1 MTMKTDTTTK
11 WIPFAPTFAKATKA
25 GKHFRDIAEAL
36 RKFNSVEKNTDC
48 HEALEQERKNII
60 SSYKSHQYKNKEYR
74 KFTSAVNVLV
84 DLVKQGWKV
93 RIREGQ
99 VQLGR
104 PTHQIGDATTRSLIR
119 MQLLAE
125 RNEQLRKESVQAFVR
140 SMEAKRFH
148 QDSFVSIFSLIR
160 DGRDLAN
167 QLSSLVRLNND
178 RDRLAGLSKCIQ
190 PYIQF
195 VNGDERCKF
204 TGLRLA
210 DIWRYFRYTWTNPY
224 KSIPGRS
231 IMILVRDAA
240 ATFHTVIGIA
250 SLSSAPV
257 GMSARDSHL
266 GWTADT
272 VLKKLRQAKSTR
284 HAQWLVNVVGNAID
298 EIYKTDLLEEN
309 TITLD
314 DVKHPSE
321 GVIEKLVESSQKDR
335 EKHYR
340 FMQSGDYTKV
350 EGSDNLQD
358 DHWEKQAKTSL
369 FRSKR
374 ESELANL
381 LKSRLELRR
390 YFAGKP
396 TKENLRV
403 FVKSKGCRDVL
414 AKIVRKAKADRIG
427 TIVAELT
434 VCGAVPPYNEILGGK
449 LVAMLVTSPEVGN
462 ENKRRY
468 GKQPSIIA
476 SSMAGR
482 PVVRP
487 PELAFIGTTSLFGQR
502 PNQYDRISVPCN
514 PVVEGSKNVIR
525 YKYLGRTKGIGT
537 FHFSEHTVK
546 ELSTLVSQGKQ
557 GQRVHSVFGE
567 GVNPRMRK
575 IRDGLDALG
584 VSSDEILTHGAPRI
598 VYGVDLISNLTE
610 YVLGIQ
616 KKPKYYL
623 PRQSARHASNRISL
637 WWLERWVC
645 RRIERKDILDK
656 IARHTLVHPIRHRA
670 RVELPQAEAEQGLLF
685 GE

>member
-1 MTMKTDTTTK
+1 MMKTGTTAK
-11 WIPFAPTFAKATKA
+11 WIPFAPTFAKAAKA
-25 GKHFRDIAEAL
+25 GKHFRDIAKAL
-36 RKFNSVEKNTDC
+36 RKFNSVEKNTDR
-48 HEALEQERKNII
+48 HETLERERKNIM
-60 SSYKSHQYKNKEYR
+60 SSYKSHHLANEECR

-140 SMEAKRFH
+140 FMEAKRFH
-148 QDSFVSIFSLIR
+148 QDGFVSIFSLIR

-167 QLSSLVRLNND
+167 QLSSLVHLSD
-178 RDRLAGLSKCIQ
+178 HADRLAGLSNCIQ

-210 DIWRYFRYTWTNPY
+210 DIWRYFRYTWANPY

-240 ATFHTVIGIA
+240 TPFHTVIGIA

-257 GMSARDSHL
+257 GMSVRDSHL

-272 VLKKLRQAKSTR
+272 VLKELRQNKSTR
-284 HAQWLVNVVGNAID
+284 FVQWPVGVVDNAIH
-298 EIYKTDLLEEN
+298 EIYKADLFEEN
-309 TITLD
+309 AIALD
-314 DVKHPSE
+314 DVEHPTEDLIQRLSE
-321 GVIEKLVESSQKDR
+321 ASQEDR

-350 EGSDNLQD
+350 EATENLQD
-358 DHWEKQAKTSL
+358 EHWEKQARTNL

-381 LKSRLELRR
+381 LKLRLALRQH
-390 YFAGKP
+390 FAGKP
-396 TKENLRV
+396 TKENLSA

-414 AKIVRKAKADRIG
+414 AKVVRKAKADRVG
-427 TIVAELT
+427 TIMAELT
-434 VCGAVPPYNEILGGK
+434 VCGAVPPYSEILGGK
-449 LVAMLVTSPEVGN
+449 LVAMLVTSPETGN
-462 ENKRRY
+462 EYKRRY
-468 GKQPSIIA
+468 RKQPSIIA

-487 PELAFIGTTSLFGQR
+487 PELVFISTTSLFGQR

-514 PVVEGSKNVIR
+514 LVVDGSKNAIR
-525 YKYLGRTKGIGT
+525 YKYLGRTKGVGT

-557 GQRVHSVFGE
+557 GRRVHSVFGE

-610 YVLGIQ
+610 YILGIQ

-645 RRIERKDILDK
+645 RKIERKDVLDK

-670 RVELPQAEAEQGLLF
+670 RVELPQAETEQGLLF